1 MNIDFLIDPMTAMI
15 VASKLSFRA
24 TFSVNVFSTAH
35 LGIVMTSCRFWP
47 PLELSQVYTLWS
59 FNIAMENGPF
69 IDGLPWWFSMAML
82 NNQMV

>member
-35 LGIVMTSCRFWP
+35 LGIVMTSCRF
-47 PLELSQVYTLWS
+47 
-59 FNIAMENGPF
+59 
-69 IDGLPWWFSMAML
+69 
-82 NNQMV
+82 